1 MVGHRFEWR
10 DDKIWEVGR
19 GFLPTTVILGE
30 YIRTPLTEN
39 RCEFKSILTGER
51 FILKEDE
58 TWMGG
63 PYFLRGDH
71 AFSFK
76 DPELKIKLSEKA
88 KKSRRWMF
96 GERPVYRDDDK
107 MVRDA
112 TNDRALFEAPGL
124 WICDAGFVVRV
135 GEKLHFTDGVRK
147 DLPLGKIVYPECVRF
162 LRVSETEY
170 SIQVGRLESGYRYF
184 LLDTAKW
191 TYHRVYFFCFG
202 RMVRVARR
210 QSL

>member
-1 MVGHRFEWR
+1 MRVTARVFYGEYTE
-10 DDKIWEVGR
+10 K
-19 GFLPTTVILGE
+19 FLP
-30 YIRTPLTEN
+30 EN
-39 RCEFKSILTGER
+39 RREIESTWSRERWILE
-51 FILKEDE
+51 KDDE
-58 TWMGG
+58 WISG
-63 PYFLRGDH
+63 PYFRRGSNVYLVRDRTM
-71 AFSFK
+71 
-76 DPELKIKLSEKA
+76 KIGLPAKSVKHWLYMLGEK
-88 KKSRRWMF
+88 
-96 GERPVYRDDDK
+96 PVYYDGSNI
-107 MVRDA
+107 RDA
-112 TNDRALFEAPGL
+112 ITGVVLFAANYFR
-124 WICDAGFVVRV
+124 ICDAGFAVKV